1 MQRGTRP
8 PDTHEPND
16 RDRRRAAVV
25 DAYLQTSA
33 DAIDDDTRRNSESS
47 ELLDQLYDRVP
58 EHLLNEEHDG
68 RPTRR
73 AHIARALAESAGQ
86 YFEADE

>member
-1 MQRGTRP
+1 M
-8 PDTHEPND
+8 
-16 RDRRRAAVV
+16 
-25 DAYLQTSA
+25 
-33 DAIDDDTRRNSESS
+33 DDDTRRNSESS